1 VARPGILDC
10 TAFAIRR
17 ADAPKS
23 RRRLSAVTVD
33 TTEYEQIR
41 ARLWPPQQTEPM
53 ADSSA
58 GATHDLIN
66 YLAVI
71 DGCISLLLMDAN
83 PGGRMHMVLTEAD
96 HAAKR
101 CISLTR
107 HLLDVSRTEAHR
119 PRELCVND
127 VLAGVE
133 AVLRRLVGK
142 GIELIISC
150 APDVGLVQA
159 DPQEIER
166 ILLNLVVNARQA
178 IAGTGTITLLT
189 SNTQDDHVGG
199 REVGPA
205 PYVVISVSDDGTG
218 MDAETCAHLFEPFFT
233 TTEEGT
239 GLGLAIVYDI
249 VARRGGHVQ
258 VESEPG
264 HGTTFRVL
272 LPRIDDDRMAGR
284 CSHE

>member
-1 VARPGILDC
+1 
-10 TAFAIRR
+10 
-17 ADAPKS
+17 
-23 RRRLSAVTVD
+23 VTVD
-33 TTEYEQIR
+33 TTEYEHMEAHPR
-41 ARLWPPQQTEPM
+41 PWQQTEP
-53 ADSSA
+53 AAESSA
-58 GATHDLIN
+58 GTTHDLVN

-71 DGCISLLLMDAN
+71 DGCINVLLMDAN
-83 PGGRMHMVLTEAD
+83 PGDRMHVVLTEAD

-133 AVLRRLVGK
+133 GVLRRLVGK

-150 APDVGLVQA
+150 APDVGLVRA

-166 ILLNLVVNARQA
+166 VLLNLVVNARQA

-189 SNTQDDHVGG
+189 SSTQDGHVGG

-205 PYVVISVSDDGTG
+205 PYVMISVSDDGTG
-218 MDAETCAHLFEPFFT
+218 MDERTRTHLFEPFFT

-249 VARRGGHVQ
+249 VARRGGHIQ

-264 HGTTFRVL
+264 RGTTFRVL
-272 LPRIDDDRMAGR
+272 LPGIDDDRMAGR